1 MVAIEFETV
10 VEGKTIH
17 IPEEYAEFDSQ
28 NVKVIL
34 MMNPKTQ
41 NKSNEKEKRTPGSAK
56 GKIFLADDFEQ
67 PLDDETI
74 KLFYQ

>member
-10 VEGKTIH
+10 VEGKTIQ

-34 MMNPKTQ
+34 MMNPKAQ
-41 NKSNEKEKRTPGSAK
+41 DKSNKQEKRVPGSAK